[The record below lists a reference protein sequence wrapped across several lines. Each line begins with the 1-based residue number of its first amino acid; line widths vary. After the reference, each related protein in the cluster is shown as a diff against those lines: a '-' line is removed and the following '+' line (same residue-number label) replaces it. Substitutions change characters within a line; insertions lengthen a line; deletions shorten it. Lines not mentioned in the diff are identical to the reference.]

1 MTATALGVWTREE
14 AMTLLNWKDEYSVGI
29 EAADDEHKELID
41 CINRLYQEFD
51 AADTRKAVPAF
62 FGDLLAAIAAHFAI
76 EEEFMRDQAYD
87 WLGPHK
93 EEHERLLNELREMMD
108 AFEWSE
114 EIDTLELARGLDPWF
129 ARHFCKHDAEL
140 HGAIGTHHG

>member
-1 MTATALGVWTREE
+1 
-14 AMTLLNWKDEYSVGI
+14 MTLLSWKDEYSIGI
-29 EAADDEHKELID
+29 DAVDDDHKELVD
-41 CINRLYQEFD
+41 RINRLYQEFD
-51 AADTRKAVPAF
+51 AADARKAVPAF

-87 WLGPHK
+87 WLDPHK

-114 EIDTLELARGLDPWF
+114 EIDTLELARCLDPWF
-129 ARHFCKHDAEL
+129 TRHFRKHDAEL
-140 HGAIGTHHG
+140 HNAIGMHPG